1 MKINL
6 VYSPGVLD
14 ADPDESL
21 AAAATRMRDNDVS
34 SLAIMQGNQLIGVIT
49 ERDVVQSVVDG
60 VSASRTRIDRYMT
73 ENPATASLEDDS
85 GDVARRMIELGVRHM
100 LVVDGGRVVGVV
112 SARDLLALEA
122 QTA

>member
-14 ADPDESL
+14 ADSDESL

-49 ERDVVQSVVDG
+49 ERDIVQSVVDG
-60 VSASRTRIDRYMT
+60 VSASRTRIGRYMT
-73 ENPATASLEDDS
+73 ENPATVNLDDDS
-85 GDVARRMIELGVRHM
+85 RDVARRMIDLGVRH
-100 LVVDGGRVVGVV
+100 LPVVDGGRVVGVV

>member
-14 ADPDESL
+14 ADADESL
-21 AAAATRMRDNDVS
+21 SAAATRMRDNEVS

-49 ERDVVQSVVDG
+49 ERDIVQSVVDG
-60 VSASRTRIDRYMT
+60 VSASRTRIGRYMT
-73 ENPATASLEDDS
+73 ENPATVNLDDDS
-85 GDVARRMIELGVRHM
+85 GDVARRMIELGVRH
-100 LVVDGGRVVGVV
+100 LPVVDGGRMVGVV

-122 QTA
+122 ETA